1 MNSSD
6 DTSKQRA
13 AIALMELRHLEEISR
28 VEEEFNLI
36 FEGLPSTNTIKP
48 SKQFS
53 IPISSNQHLNKYSNS
68 LTHTPT
74 NSLRKIDS
82 KDLGDQFKKLFGKT
96 FQFNSQNRFVTL
108 HRRFKSKLIAGIENI
123 LSWLKN

>member
-1 MNSSD
+1 MNTSD

-28 VEEEFNLI
+28 EEEEFNLI
-36 FEGLPSTNTIKP
+36 FEGLPPKNTIKAG
-48 SKQFS
+48 KQLS

-74 NSLRKIDS
+74 NGQIK
-82 KDLGDQFKKLFGKT
+82 
-96 FQFNSQNRFVTL
+96 V
-108 HRRFKSKLIAGIENI
+108 
-123 LSWLKN
+123 